1 MTETLHLHLPPVSD
15 SVTTLLDALEA
26 YTEEHELP
34 MKAASRLMLLA
45 DELAANVVMHA
56 HGATF
61 FAAEV
66 MREEAALRFTLTD
79 DGPEYDPLGRGM
91 ANTQGSVEE
100 RDIGGLG
107 VHFVEK
113 LAASADY
120 RREAGR
126 NILSITIDTHLDTGA
141 D

>member
-1 MTETLHLHLPPVSD
+1 MTETLHLHLPPEND

-26 YTEEHELP
+26 YTDAQDLP
-34 MKAASRLMLLA
+34 IKAASRLMLLA

-56 HGATF
+56 RGATF
-61 FAAEV
+61 FTAEV
-66 MREEAALRFTLTD
+66 SREAALLRFTLTD
-79 DGPEYDPLGRGM
+79 DGPEYDPLKRGA
-91 ANTQGSVEE
+91 ANTHGSVEE

-113 LAASADY
+113 LAATADY
-120 RREAGR
+120 RRADGR
-126 NILSITIDTHLDTGA
+126 NILSITLDAGA

>member
-1 MTETLHLHLPPVSD
+1 MTEALHLRLPPETD

-26 YTEEHELP
+26 FTEAQELP
-34 MKAASRLMLLA
+34 LGAASRLMLLA

-56 HGATF
+56 QGATF
-61 FAAEV
+61 FTADV
-66 MREEAALRFTLTD
+66 SREADTLCFTLTD
-79 DGPEYDPLGRGM
+79 DGPEYDPLGRGA

-113 LAASADY
+113 LAATAAY
-120 RREAGR
+120 RRDEGR
-126 NILSITIDTHLDTGA
+126 NILSITLDTGA

>member
-1 MTETLHLHLPPVSD
+1 MTEPLHLRLPPEND

-26 YTEEHELP
+26 YTDSQDLP
-34 MKAASRLMLLA
+34 IKAASRLMLLA

-56 HGATF
+56 QGATF
-61 FAAEV
+61 FTAEV
-66 MREEAALRFTLTD
+66 SRQADLLHFTLTD
-79 DGPEYDPLGRGM
+79 DGPEYDPLGRGA

-113 LAASADY
+113 LAASAAY
-120 RREAGR
+120 RRDGGH
-126 NILSITIDTHLDTGA
+126 NILSITLDAGA
-141 D
+141 E

>member
-1 MTETLHLHLPPVSD
+1 MTESLHLRLPPETD

-26 YTEEHELP
+26 YTDAQGLP

-56 HGATF
+56 EGATF
-61 FAAEV
+61 FTAEV
-66 MREEAALRFTLTD
+66 SHDDATLRFTLTD
-79 DGPEYDPLGRGM
+79 DGPEYDPLGRGL
-91 ANTQGSVEE
+91 ANTHGSLEE

-113 LAASADY
+113 LAATAAY
-120 RREAGR
+120 RRDAGR
-126 NILSITIDTHLDTGA
+126 NILSITLDAGA
-141 D
+141 E